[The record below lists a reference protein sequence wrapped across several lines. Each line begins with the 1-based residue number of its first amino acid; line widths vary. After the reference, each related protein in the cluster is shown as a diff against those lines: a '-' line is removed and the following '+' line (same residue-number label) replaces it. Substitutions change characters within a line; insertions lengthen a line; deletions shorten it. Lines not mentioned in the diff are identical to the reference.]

1 MRRVLELDGLRAFA
15 VLSVMA
21 CHYYP
26 FSTMLFKLP
35 EFGWVGVD
43 FFFVLSGFLITGI
56 LLNLKSRP
64 HPYKV
69 FYARRILRI
78 FPPYYAVISLIFII
92 AVAQHDPFSWLRYS
106 GKLLF
111 LQSFSNEPKAV
122 SEFVHHLRSWHSIP
136 GLLTSAPMPIAADR
150 FPLIG
155 FDNASGPTWSLSI
168 EEWFY
173 ILWAPLAL
181 HMKRR
186 TLGFV
191 CIAICA
197 AAFLLRWLGFLGIFS
212 YFDFFSRIDVLMA
225 GALLAIWADKRA
237 TVSAELQKR
246 GDSLIKIGA
255 VLGILGFIVI
265 LLAIRPVVGFE
276 IRDNL
281 LFMTLGLPLLALSF
295 AGLINHVVRHQNTNG
310 LLCNFLRL
318 RPFVAIGA
326 ISYTLYL
333 VHIPIYFLAN
343 QAALK
348 AGVDIMQYNPALCIS
363 TISVVLSITAA
374 YLSFKFFESPILG
387 YKDKLT
393 DRLTLPKQ

>member
-1 MRRVLELDGLRAFA
+1 MRRIVELDGLRAFA

-56 LLNLKSRP
+56 LLNLKTQP

-78 FPPYYAVISLIFII
+78 FPPYYAVIILIFLI
-92 AVAQHDPFSWLRYS
+92 AVIQHDAFNWLRYS

-122 SEFVHHLRSWHSIP
+122 SEVVHHLRALHSVSS
-136 GLLTSAPMPIAADR
+136 LVTLTPLPINSDR

-173 ILWAPLAL
+173 ILWAPLVL
-181 HMKRR
+181 HMRR
-186 TLGFV
+186 QPLCFA
-191 CIAICA
+191 CIAICV
-197 AAFLLRWLGFLGIFS
+197 AAFLLRWLGFLGILS

-225 GALLAIWADKRA
+225 GALLALWTEKRA
-237 TVSAELQKR
+237 TLCASLQKR
-246 GDSLIKIGA
+246 GDSLIKISA
-255 VLGILGFIVI
+255 ILGIFG
-265 LLAIRPVVGFE
+265 LLAILCFIRPVLGFE

-281 LFMTLGLPLLALSF
+281 LFMALGLPLLAISF
-295 AGLINHVVRHQNTNG
+295 AGLINYVVRHQNTSG
-310 LLCNFLRL
+310 LLCRFLRMK
-318 RPFVAIGA
+318 PFVAVGA

-333 VHIPIYFLAN
+333 VHIPIYFLIN

-348 AGVDIMQYNPALCIS
+348 AGLDIAQYTSALVIS
-363 TISVVLSITAA
+363 TISAVLSITAA
-374 YLSFKFFESPILG
+374 YLSYRYFESPILS
-387 YKDKLT
+387 YKDQLT
-393 DRLTLPKQ
+393 DRLTRR